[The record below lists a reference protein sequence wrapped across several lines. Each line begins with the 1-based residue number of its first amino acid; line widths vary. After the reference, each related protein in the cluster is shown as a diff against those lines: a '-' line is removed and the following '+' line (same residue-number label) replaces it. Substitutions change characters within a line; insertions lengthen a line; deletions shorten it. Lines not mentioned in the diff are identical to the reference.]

1 MLEVGAAL
9 AIGGLALAL
18 SAAPGLGRFGR
29 RLMAGGIA
37 VAAVV
42 AVVMGGA
49 DRILIGAAVVGVAL
63 SLWPWDAEE
72 TPWGGWLGLIVL
84 VLTMGVG
91 VQTVA
96 PEAAFLLIWP
106 GLIAA
111 LCAAALCAAVAAV
124 ISARLASLAAVA
136 PAVLATAVAGGWL
149 MMQGHGVFLGVGMDR
164 PGVLGLI
171 ALLVVMLAR
180 PLAPMTLVGQTWVH
194 RLAGLGLVAGCLTA
208 LSARMIA

>member
-1 MLEVGAAL
+1 
-9 AIGGLALAL
+9 
-18 SAAPGLGRFGR
+18 
-29 RLMAGGIA
+29 
-37 VAAVV
+37 
-42 AVVMGGA
+42 MGGA

-91 VQTVA
+91 VQVVA
-96 PEAAFLLIWP
+96 PEAAFLLVWP
-106 GLIAA
+106 GLI
-111 LCAAALCAAVAAV
+111 AALCAAVAAV

-136 PAVLATAVAGGWL
+136 PAVLATAFAGGWL